1 MNTHLIIRPAELAQ
15 ELGVSSMTLL
25 RWRRQGIL
33 PPVINLG
40 PRLIGWERTAINQ
53 WLKSNSKM
61 GEAQ

>member
-40 PRLIGWERTAINQ
+40 PRLIGWERSVINQ
-53 WLKSNSKM
+53 WLKSNGKM

>member
-40 PRLIGWERTAINQ
+40 PRLIGWERSVINQ
-53 WLKSNSKM
+53 WLKSNGKI